1 MRPSSAAVQLGDS
14 PGWQAVGVKILVV
27 EDDERTAA
35 AIRRGLETG
44 RHVVDVAHDGDDG
57 LWMATEGSYDAIVL
71 DVMLPRRNGYKV
83 CAELRRAGNWTPI
96 LMLTAKDGELDEAEG
111 LDTGADDYLVK
122 PFSLPVLLARLRA
135 LTRRR
140 SSDVGDELTVGDLRV
155 DLVRRRVWRADQE
168 VQLTTRQFDVLEFL
182 ARRQGAVLSKA
193 QILSGVWPHDFEG
206 DPNIVEVYVR
216 RLRAAIDEPFGRRSI
231 ETVRGAGYRLV
242 VGGP

>member
-1 MRPSSAAVQLGDS
+1 M
-14 PGWQAVGVKILVV
+14 KILVV

-44 RHVVDVAHDGDDG
+44 QHVVDVAYDGDDG
-57 LWMATEGSYDAIVL
+57 LWMATEGTYDVIVL

-83 CAELRRAGNWTPI
+83 CAELRRAGNWTPL

-122 PFSLPVLLARLRA
+122 PFSLPVLLSRLRA

-155 DLVRRRVWRADQE
+155 DLVRRRVWRAEQE

-182 ARRQGAVLSKA
+182 ARRQGAVLSKS

-216 RLRAAIDEPFGRRSI
+216 RLRAAIDEPFGCRSI

-242 VGGP
+242 PDGAVR

>member
-1 MRPSSAAVQLGDS
+1 M
-14 PGWQAVGVKILVV
+14 KILVV

-44 RHVVDVAHDGDDG
+44 AHVVDVAHDGDDG
-57 LWMATEGSYDAIVL
+57 LWMATEGTYDVIVL

-155 DLVRRRVWRADQE
+155 DLVGRRVWRADQE

-193 QILSGVWPHDFEG
+193 QILSGVWPHDFAG

-242 VGGP
+242 VDGAVR